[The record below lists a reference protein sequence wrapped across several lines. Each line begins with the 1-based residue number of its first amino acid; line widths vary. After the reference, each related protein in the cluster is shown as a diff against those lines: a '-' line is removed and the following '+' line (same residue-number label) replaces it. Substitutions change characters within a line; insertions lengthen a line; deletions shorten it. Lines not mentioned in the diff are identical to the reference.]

1 MPDPPHTNFITC
13 GSTAL
18 HHSHRLKSLLLALCT
33 ASLSTLAVAGTSID
47 YRYQIEALGGDKP
60 NQRVGRG
67 TLAIDIDGARF
78 QIRRPQGAATVS
90 LDDGASTFLDTEPA
104 KRSTPLEVEVA
115 GLLDPMAANIE
126 DESIKMSPTLP
137 GPPLF
142 GQATRVYEVEH
153 RYTTVARIAFVVS
166 RRFRQ
171 HAHYLL
177 TVAEPGLSPAA
188 MRVLLASGHGR
199 PLALR
204 TDAFTGLPLKIEG
217 RLASVAD
224 DGTETASARFSYEAT
239 GLRPS
244 AWPAGAEQK

>member
-1 MPDPPHTNFITC
+1 MPDPARTIFFTC
-13 GSTAL
+13 SKAAL
-18 HHSHRLKSLLLALCT
+18 HHNSIMKSLLLALCT
-33 ASLSTLAVAGTSID
+33 ASLSALADAGTRIN

-60 NQRVGRG
+60 NQRVGQG
-67 TLAIDIDGARF
+67 TLVIDIDGARF
-78 QIRRPQGAATVS
+78 QIRRPNGAATVS

-104 KRSTPLEVEVA
+104 KRSTPLAVEVA
-115 GLLDPMAANIE
+115 GLLDTMAAKIE
-126 DESIKMSPTLP
+126 DESIKMSPALP

-142 GQATRVYEVEH
+142 GQVTRVYEVEH

-171 HAHYLL
+171 HAHYQL

-204 TDAFTGLPLKIEG
+204 ADAFMGLPLKIKG

-224 DGTETASARFSYEAT
+224 DGTETVSARFSYEAT
-239 GLRPS
+239 GLRHDLAPHV
-244 AWPAGAEQK
+244 EQ